1 MWKKSSNFIIN
12 QPINP
17 SHKYFTLCLENHC
30 TEFDRVFFQC
40 EAYTFMSL
48 KNCVRVIYRGLINFS
63 PFKKNTA
70 TPTCRRVIKED
81 KDKCAVHKTCY
92 LDWSLRKSGHD
103 KPNTRTSRSS
113 CVDRRDGILTPN
125 QREIIKQALYWRD
138 WSPTQSREYYGK
150 DYENGVAYCSTGA
163 PALFSPD
170 TCWSSTPLSF
180 FFIIRSSCRM
190 TE

>member
-1 MWKKSSNFIIN
+1 MSS
-12 QPINP
+12 
-17 SHKYFTLCLENHC
+17 KYSVE
-30 TEFDRVFFQC
+30 E
-40 EAYTFMSL
+40 
-48 KNCVRVIYRGLINFS
+48 IYRGWSSFFPL
-63 PFKKNTA
+63 KKNKV

-81 KDKCAVHKTCY
+81 KDKCTVHNTCH
-92 LDWSLRKSGHD
+92 LDWSLCEWGHD

-125 QREIIKQALYWRD
+125 QKEAIKQALYWRD
-138 WSPTQSREYYGK
+138 WSPSQSREYYGK

-180 FFIIRSSCRM
+180 FSIIRSSCRM
-190 TE
+190 TG